1 MADLMQE
8 ANVII
13 CSPGATEGTSWEVG
27 QIFEHGHQ
35 DKTVFLCP
43 GNNRTQFN
51 GWKYGAATDQL
62 TDEVREWEEIRK
74 HCKQCMFPKFDPL
87 GLFFIIRKENLEDGF
102 QIRDKQSWGTSIGT
116 DLLAI
121 LERAGLMKLRFLT
134 RMRINIYM
142 YNRPEYF
149 NLEGALDRERWS

>member
-1 MADLMQE
+1 
-8 ANVII
+8 
-13 CSPGATEGTSWEVG
+13 
-27 QIFEHGHQ
+27 
-35 DKTVFLCP
+35 
-43 GNNRTQFN
+43 
-51 GWKYGAATDQL
+51 
-62 TDEVREWEEIRK
+62 
-74 HCKQCMFPKFDPL
+74 MFPKFDPL
-87 GLFFIIRKENLEDGF
+87 GLFFIIRKENLEDKF